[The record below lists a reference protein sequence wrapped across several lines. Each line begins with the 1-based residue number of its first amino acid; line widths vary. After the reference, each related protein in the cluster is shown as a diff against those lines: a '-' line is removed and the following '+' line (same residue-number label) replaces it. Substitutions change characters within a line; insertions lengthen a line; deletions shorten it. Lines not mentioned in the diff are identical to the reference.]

1 MERSP
6 EQEIAAFFD
15 ADLPGKL
22 GVAVSGG
29 SDSLALLLLL
39 SRFCKERAVDLW
51 CVTVDHGLRA
61 EAAEEA
67 RFVAA
72 ICADL
77 GVPHDTL
84 AWTGWDGSGNV
95 QNEAR
100 RARYDLIAGW
110 ATEKGISHVA
120 LGHTLDDQAET
131 VLQRLAR
138 AAGVDGLSAMAPRR
152 VQNNVTWLRPVLRL
166 EREMLRAFL
175 RERNVSWLDDPS
187 NEDVRFG
194 RIKARR
200 SWEALA
206 EMGIT
211 PAALA
216 QVAENMARAR
226 EALEDSTRR
235 ACMECARLRAG
246 AVVISRRDYD
256 RMPDEIARRI
266 VLAALAWVNGAI
278 YAPRR
283 RSLEAALSALAEN
296 GSATLDG
303 CQLQVVARDM
313 WIFRE
318 FNVVK
323 DLSVPI
329 GSLWDGR
336 WVLSGPSEARD
347 MRVAALGEAG
357 LVSLPEWRD
366 LGVPRQALLSTPAV
380 WKDGNLVAAPVIAP
394 HAGWKFELK
403 KRNLSIFDAVF
414 TH

>member
-1 MERSP
+1 MDRSP
-6 EQEIAAFFD
+6 AQEIAAFFEPD
-15 ADLPGKL
+15 PPSRL

-39 SRFCKERAVDLW
+39 SGFCKEHAIELC

-61 EAAEEA
+61 EAADEA

-77 GVPHDTL
+77 DITHDTL

-100 RARYDLIAGW
+100 RARYGLIAEW
-110 ATEKGISHVA
+110 ATEKEISHVA

-152 VQNNVTWLRPVLRL
+152 ILNGVTWLRPLLRV
-166 EREMLRAFL
+166 EREVLRAFL
-175 RERNVSWLDDPS
+175 KDRNMSWMDDPS
-187 NEDVRFG
+187 NEDARFG
-194 RIKARR
+194 RIRARR

-206 EMGIT
+206 DLGIT
-211 PAALA
+211 PAGLA

-226 EALEDSTRR
+226 EALEDNARQ
-235 ACMECARLRAG
+235 ACLELARLRAG
-246 AVVISRRDYD
+246 AVVIALSGYKEL
-256 RMPDEIARRI
+256 PDEIARRV
-266 VLAALAWVNGAI
+266 VLASLAWVNGSV

-283 RSLEAALSALAEN
+283 RSLEAVLSALAGS

-303 CQLQVVARDM
+303 CQLQVEGDDFWV
-313 WIFRE
+313 FRE
-318 FNVVK
+318 FDVVK
-323 DLSVPI
+323 DLSVPL

-336 WVLSGPSEARD
+336 WMISGPHGARK
-347 MRVAALGEAG
+347 MRIAALGEKG
-357 LVSLPEWRD
+357 LAQLPEWRD
-366 LGVPRQALLSTPAV
+366 LGMPRQVLLSMPAV
-380 WKDGNLVAAPVIAP
+380 WEGDDLVTAPEIAP
-394 HAGWKFELK
+394 AAGWEFALK
-403 KRNLSIFDAVF
+403 KRNVSIFDAVS